1 MALTLKKQNIVI
13 PLRDGKSDPLPS
25 ITYGTWAVHRGIDGR
40 GWTVT
45 HIPTGK
51 AFVHPRSQKQGIA
64 YLEEMD
70 NIDNKLMWAK
80 SENDIK
86 RYADALRNLML
97 NPPQVSKRKTPVG
110 KPDSLDFKGIL
121 MDGGLQS
128 LGRRYGKAG
137 EFYGIPG
144 SSRAISVGKRDILL
158 NEFLVGITSPDQLR
172 RPDTRWNMFK
182 AQLKSKI
189 TEDELRKWI
198 QWAKNGVSTKELRE
212 MARRSYNAKEE
223 RGDRDPVV
231 ILTGGRVKRRASV
244 VAERY
249 LKRFSAQEDP
259 WVEAAKI
266 IENSASG
273 RSGPVAVLGKH
284 FDSFKKGASQAYR
297 ELEGHRRHGIGE
309 TEAVNLMMARI
320 YNPLKSINDLTK
332 IMVDRLEELAKKAK
346 I

>member
-13 PLRDGKSDPLPS
+13 PLRDGKSEPLPS

-97 NPPQVSKRKTPVG
+97 NPPQVSKRRTPVR
-110 KPDSLDFKGIL
+110 KPDILDFKGIL
-121 MDGGLQS
+121 TNEGLQS

-144 SSRAISVGKRDILL
+144 SSRAISIGKRDILL
-158 NEFLVGITSPDQLR
+158 NEFLVGISSPDQIR

-182 AQLKSKI
+182 AELKSKI

-223 RGDRDPVV
+223 RGEKDPVV

-249 LKRFSAQEDP
+249 LKKHAVRSDDP
-259 WVEAAKI
+259 WVQAAQLIDGGFGYVEK
-266 IENSASG
+266 SLD
-273 RSGPVAVLGKH
+273 LGSLKRG
-284 FDSFKKGASQAYR
+284 FAQAKK
-297 ELEGHRRHGIGE
+297 ELEGHRKHGVGE
-309 TEAVNLMMARI
+309 TESVHLMQSHILPAFEDLQKTSSWMLDH
-320 YNPLKSINDLTK
+320 LKDI
-332 IMVDRLEELAKKAK
+332 IKKSRSRRSG
-346 I
+346 